1 MCINSWVDRG
11 ICLFDPQ
18 TFRSDYLTPFQLK
31 CMDTQLPMHR
41 SANYNA
47 KKVSANR
54 YVIIHSIIFLLLI
67 EYVIKLDYCWDHRP

>member
-1 MCINSWVDRG
+1 
-11 ICLFDPQ
+11 
-18 TFRSDYLTPFQLK
+18 
-31 CMDTQLPMHR
+31 MDTQLPMHR